1 LLASKQL
8 SFNELK
14 KSLLGET
21 VHEWIEAAIE
31 GHDNDGNHFQVC
43 SVDDTHVCG

>member
-14 KSLLGET
+14 ESFLGET

-31 GHDNDGNHFQVC
+31 WHDNDGDHFQVC
-43 SVDDTHVCG
+43 SVDDTHVSG